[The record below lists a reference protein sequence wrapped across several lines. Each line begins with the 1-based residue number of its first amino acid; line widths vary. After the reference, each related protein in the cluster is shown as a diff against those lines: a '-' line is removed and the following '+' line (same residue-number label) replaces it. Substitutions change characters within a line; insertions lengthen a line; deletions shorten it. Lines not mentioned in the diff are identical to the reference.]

1 MYRRAVARPQI
12 APERQNGVPGY
23 TCAAFRGIWS
33 MAVNKIWIEIEY
45 QTENQT
51 TIGTKGNRLTDSG
64 IVYKLGLIG
73 SRPVGPGAIIA
84 P

>member
-1 MYRRAVARPQI
+1 
-12 APERQNGVPGY
+12 
-23 TCAAFRGIWS
+23 

-64 IVYKLGLIG
+64 NSKFENFNQVNQVQKAGKRPEMLDYKTLV
-73 SRPVGPGAIIA
+73 PC
-84 P
+84 